1 MAGGRRIRR
10 RVCGIAAAIAGA
22 AATLALAA
30 CQPKPPDAA
39 AVGSA
44 GQTIGRAARIEAET
58 YRLYLDSDAVG
69 LVATVVRDGKASV
82 SGFGHVGPTGTAAP
96 DGRTLVRLQSISKLL
111 DSDLLSALVAGGQ
124 VRLTD
129 PLTLYA
135 PSGWQGPPAKPGA
148 PPITLL
154 TLATHTS
161 GLPREAAVIA
171 GKPGPEAQAERWE
184 WLATQTRLPPVG
196 RGALYSNIGFDLLGD
211 ALAAAAKVPY
221 ETALAATVTQP
232 LGMADTTA
240 QPTAAQCARMLAPD
254 PLRHPFPCVDQSW
267 EAASGGIYSTADDMG
282 RWMQAQLAP
291 GAATDRRR
299 ISQATY
305 VQRASLASA
314 VGLDH
319 AGPAAAIGL
328 AWIELAPTPDHPQVL
343 EKTGGGDGFLTY
355 IVIDPASRV
364 GVFVA
369 FDNVSGRRLPVV
381 AADANVLVG
390 LLAAAAEPASPV
402 TR

>member
-1 MAGGRRIRR
+1 MA
-10 RVCGIAAAIAGA
+10 
-22 AATLALAA
+22 LALAS
-30 CQPKPPDAA
+30 CQPKPDYA
-39 AVGSA
+39 GIGRA
-44 GQTIGRAARIEAET
+44 GQTTGREARIEAET

-69 LVATVVRDGKASV
+69 LVASVVRGDRAYV
-82 SGFGHVGPTGTAAP
+82 SGFGHVTPASAAAP

-111 DSDLLSALVAGGQ
+111 DSDLLSALVADGR
-124 VRLTD
+124 VKLSD
-129 PLTLYA
+129 PLALYA
-135 PSGWQGPPAKPGA
+135 PSGWRGPPAKKGA
-148 PPITLL
+148 PVITLL
-154 TLATHTS
+154 NLATHTS

-171 GKPGPEAQAERWE
+171 GKPGPQAEAERWE
-184 WLATQTRLPPVG
+184 WLATQTRLPPAG

-211 ALAAAAKVPY
+211 ALAAAAKAPY
-221 ETALAATVTQP
+221 EAALATTVTQP

-240 QPTAAQCARMLAPD
+240 QPTPQQCARLLAPD
-254 PLRHPFPCVDQSW
+254 PLRHPFPCIDQSW
-267 EAASGGIYSTADDMG
+267 EAASGGIYSTADDMAL
-282 RWMQAQLAP
+282 WMEAQLAA
-291 GAATDRRR
+291 GAAADRRR

-305 VQRASLASA
+305 VQRASLATA

-328 AWIELAPTPDHPQVL
+328 AWIELAPTPDHPRVL

-381 AADANVLVG
+381 AADANALVG
-390 LLAAAAEPASPV
+390 LLAAAAEPANAV